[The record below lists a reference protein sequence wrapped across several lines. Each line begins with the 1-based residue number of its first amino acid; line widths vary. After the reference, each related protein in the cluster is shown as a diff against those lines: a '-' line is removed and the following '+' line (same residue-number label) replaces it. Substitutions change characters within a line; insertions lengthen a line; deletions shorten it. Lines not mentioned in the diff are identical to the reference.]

1 MFELI
6 FLIALIFYIFQSIL
20 FLIGVRKR
28 FPRLNDS
35 ELPNA
40 TVIVAARN
48 EEKNILRCLQSLSN
62 LEYPDNKLEIIIVDD
77 RSDDQTGKLI
87 DEYIKGK
94 PVFKKIITKQAIGGL
109 KGKTNALAN
118 AIEIA
123 EGDIIITT
131 DADCA
136 VAPAWAKTIASYYTK
151 DVAMV
156 FGFTS
161 QTWDNNFNG
170 MQNLD
175 FIYLLTVA
183 AGTIN
188 FDKPLSCIGNNMS
201 YKKNIYREVGGYEN
215 LPFSVTED
223 FNLLFAI
230 YKLNKYKIIYPLDV
244 NAHVVS
250 LPCSTLKELYRQK
263 KRWGV
268 GGLKSPLRGYLVMT
282 SGFLT
287 HIGFLLSPFFFSLN
301 VLGLLVI
308 KLFVDFG
315 FLFYPLQKLKI
326 KNSLKYFVAFE
337 FYYILYVVA
346 LPFIVIFN
354 KKVKWKGREF

>member
-6 FLIALIFYIFQSIL
+6 FLIALILYTLQSIL
-20 FLIGVRKR
+20 FLIGVLKK
-28 FPRLNDS
+28 FPQLSDS
-35 ELPNA
+35 ELPTA
-40 TVIVAARN
+40 SVIVAARN
-48 EEKNILRCLQSLSN
+48 EEKNILRCLNSLNN

-87 DEYIKGK
+87 DDYIHGK
-94 PVFKKIITKQAIGGL
+94 PIFKKIVTKQAIGGL

-123 EGDIIITT
+123 KGEIILTT

-136 VAPAWAKTIASYYTK
+136 VSPTWAKTLASYYKK

-161 QTWDNNFNG
+161 QIWDNNFNG

-175 FIYLLTVA
+175 FVYLLTVA

-188 FDKPLSCIGNNMS
+188 LNKPLSCIGNNMS
-201 YKKNIYREVGGYEN
+201 YRKTVYREVGGYEN

-230 YKLNKYKIIYPLDV
+230 YKLKKYKIIYPLDV

-250 LPCSTLKELYRQK
+250 LPCSTFKELYRQK

-282 SGFLT
+282 TGFLT
-287 HIGFLLSPFFFSLN
+287 HIGFLLSPFFFNLN
-301 VLGLLVI
+301 VLSLLVI
-308 KLFVDFG
+308 KLFVDFC

-326 KNSLKYFVAFE
+326 KNSLKYFIAFE
-337 FYYILYVVA
+337 LYYILYVIA
-346 LPFIVIFN
+346 LPFVVMFN
-354 KKVKWKGREF
+354 KKVKWKGREY